1 MKIFKYEVDHE
12 KIPIPYKSRILKAGL
27 DIHGKLCIWILVDET
42 SEYNA
47 LLTVV
52 VVGTGHPVPD
62 GYTYVDTYNEGPF
75 VWHIFVLETAL

>member
-12 KIPIPYKSRILKAGL
+12 KILVPYKSRILKAGR
-27 DIHGKLCIWILVDET
+27 DPTGKLCIWILIDET
-42 SEYNA
+42 SECNVP
-47 LLTVV
+47 LRTI
-52 VVGTGHPVPD
+52 VVGTGHDVPD